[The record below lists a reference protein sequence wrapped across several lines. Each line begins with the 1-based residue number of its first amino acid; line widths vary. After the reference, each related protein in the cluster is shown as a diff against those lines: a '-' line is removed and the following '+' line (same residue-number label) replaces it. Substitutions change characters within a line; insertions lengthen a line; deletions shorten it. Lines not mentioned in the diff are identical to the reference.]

1 MTGRISNT
9 DLFLRA
15 LLIAAENVITRW
27 QTEELP
33 VAVRALE
40 QICKQARCLLCRA
53 INEAGD
59 RQSGFIRRGFVSRDM
74 FTPHLILSPVPPKR
88 SALKDH
94 PIVFGF

>member
-15 LLIAAENVITRW
+15 LLIAAENVVARW

-40 QICKQARCLLCRA
+40 QICKQARGAYLVEQTTKAA
-53 INEAGD
+53 IGNGVLISSD
-59 RQSGFIRRGFVSRDM
+59 RYRPTDDD
-74 FTPHLILSPVPPKR
+74 L
-88 SALKDH
+88 
-94 PIVFGF
+94 

>member
-40 QICKQARCLLCRA
+40 QICKQARGAYYVEQSTKPA
-53 INEAGD
+53 IGKAASSAE
-59 RQSGFIRRGFVSRDM
+59 VS
-74 FTPHLILSPVPPKR
+74 
-88 SALKDH
+88 SAETCSH
-94 PIVFGF
+94 RT